1 MTSQPSV
8 QQLLE
13 LIQQKDEQ
21 LKQKDEQMDEQ
32 LKQKDEQLKQV
43 QERLDS
49 AGGLEISPSNSF
61 CHPLWLTRI
70 AILHR

>member
-21 LKQKDEQMDEQ
+21 LKQKDEQ
-32 LKQKDEQLKQV
+32 LKQV

-49 AGGLEISPSNSF
+49 EGGLEISPSNYF
-61 CHPLWLTRI
+61 ATPCG
-70 AILHR
+70 